1 MNNNLIF
8 SKTDTW
14 LGFPEYQEGAH
25 IILVL
30 GMWKV
35 LETTSQG
42 GQGAFVFGNSPSRE
56 ETK

>member
-1 MNNNLIF
+1 MNNNFIF
-8 SKTDTW
+8 SKTDIW
-14 LGFPEYQEGAH
+14 LSLPECQEGAH

-42 GQGAFVFGNSPSRE
+42 GQGAFVFGNCPSGE
-56 ETK
+56 EMK